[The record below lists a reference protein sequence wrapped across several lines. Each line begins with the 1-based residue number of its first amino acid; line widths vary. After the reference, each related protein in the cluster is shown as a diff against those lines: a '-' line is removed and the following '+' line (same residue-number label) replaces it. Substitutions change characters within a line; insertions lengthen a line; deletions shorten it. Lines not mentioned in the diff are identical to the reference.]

1 MQFFTKRLTGLESL
15 SSWLAAT
22 WALVLFHP
30 TSYFEKYPQLF
41 HHISD
46 SVNESTLVFCTATYF
61 IFTIALFETQ
71 YWRVVSLLHFTV
83 YAGTAYFFLHGD
95 PNGQIGYA
103 YAVIAIFNLIRW
115 ITYTYEQ
122 RLQTRTDCKN
132 N

>member
-30 TSYFEKYPQLF
+30 SSYFERYPQLF
-41 HHISD
+41 HYLANVVD
-46 SVNESTLVFCTATYF
+46 ESTLVFCTASYF

-71 YWRVVSLLHFTV
+71 YWRVVSLFHFTV
-83 YAGTAYFFLHGD
+83 YAGVSYIFLHAD
-95 PNGQIGYA
+95 PNGQVGFA
-103 YAVIAIFNLIRW
+103 YAVISLFNLIRW

-122 RLQTRTDCKN
+122 RLQTRTDCKDN
-132 N
+132 